1 MIPQSSLA
9 MLTTIGPTLVNHI
22 WQSTLF
28 ALMAG
33 LLTLILQKNH
43 ARTRYWLWLAAS
55 AKFLVP
61 FSLLFRIGSYLS
73 WSRGSE
79 ATKPGL
85 YFAMEKVGQ
94 GLTQQTLS
102 MISRAA
108 HSIVYS
114 SLMRFLPGFL
124 ATVWLCGFAVVILL
138 WYLRW
143 QAVSA
148 AMRESAPLRE
158 GREVETLRRLERMGG
173 VQKRIELVVTR
184 TSLEP
189 GIFGIARP
197 VLIWPEGISER
208 LEDANLEAVLAH
220 EVWHVRRRDNLTAA
234 IHMFVEA
241 IFWFYPVVWW
251 LGARL
256 LEERERACD
265 EEVLELGTDRHV
277 YAASILKVCEFCVES
292 PLTCVS
298 GVTGAD
304 LKKRMVAIMNENVVH
319 KLDFGR
325 KLLLSTAG
333 LLAIAVPI
341 TLGLTNAK
349 STRAESPAENMAAKV
364 PQTEH
369 HPTRVSK
376 DVMSGLVRKKVT
388 PEYPEKARKE
398 HIQGTVV
405 LQASIGK
412 EGDVEN
418 LQVISGHEMLVAAS
432 IEAVKQW
439 KYKPYLLNGE
449 PVEVETQ
456 VDVVFTLNP

>member
-1 MIPQSSLA
+1 MIPQSLLA
-9 MLTTIGPTLVNHI
+9 TWATIAAALTNHI

-28 ALMAG
+28 ALIAG
-33 LLTLILQKNH
+33 LLTLILKKNH
-43 ARTRYWLWLAAS
+43 ACTRYWLWLAAS

-61 FSLLFRIGSYLS
+61 FSLLYRIGSYLS
-73 WSRGSE
+73 WSRRSAG
-79 ATKPGL
+79 TKPGL
-85 YFAMEKVGQ
+85 YFAMEKVSQ
-94 GLTQQTLS
+94 AFTQPTLS

-108 HSIVYS
+108 HSMVDS
-114 SLMRFLPGFL
+114 NLMRLLPGLL
-124 ATVWLCGFAVVILL
+124 ATVWLCGFAVVIFL

-148 AMRESAPLRE
+148 AMREAVPLRE
-158 GREVETLRRLERMGG
+158 GREVDALRRLERMGG
-173 VQKRIELVVTR
+173 VQNRIELVVTWA
-184 TSLEP
+184 SLEP
-189 GIFGIARP
+189 GVFGIAQP

-208 LEDANLEAVLAH
+208 LGDANLEAVLAH

-234 IHMFVEA
+234 IHMIVEA
-241 IFWFYPVVWW
+241 IFWFYPIVWW

-292 PLTCVS
+292 PLACVS

-325 KLLLSTAG
+325 KLVLSTAG
-333 LLAIAVPI
+333 LVAIVAPI
-341 TLGLTNAK
+341 TFGLTNATLK
-349 STRAESPAENMAAKV
+349 RVELQGENRASKA
-364 PQTEH
+364 PQRE

-376 DVMSGLVRKKVT
+376 DVMSGLIRQKVA
-388 PEYPEKARKE
+388 PEYPEKARKQ

-405 LQASIGK
+405 LQATIGK

-418 LQVISGHEMLVAAS
+418 LQVISGDSMLAAAS

-439 KYKPYLLNGE
+439 KYKPYLVNGE

-456 VDVVFTLNP
+456 VDVIFTLNP